1 MMRNILLTL
10 LLISEFA
17 ALSAQSFVQV
27 SNGTGYAQQAYFR
40 LSDDAVTPVANES
53 WDLAFSTIGLTDA
66 GISVNE
72 STTSVFGQPVP
83 ELELYLTSAA
93 DFSEMIDTATLG
105 DRLFNDESS
114 WENGA
119 VNGVAAPD
127 DPFDLGWGAYNP
139 VNHSLSGS
147 RIFAIKLRDGSFR
160 KFIIESLSGGAYTL
174 RYADLDGSDE
184 QTVQIAKN
192 DFPDAPLALFSFETG
207 ETLPSTG
214 GWDLFFGRYYTKL
227 DDGEGNLLDYPVT
240 GVLSAPGV
248 EVAEAVD
255 VDPATVEYEAYV
267 DSFDTRLDI
276 IGYDWKSF
284 DFAGGWILAGDVAY
298 FVKTPDGH
306 IWKLHFIDFE
316 GSSTGVSTFEKTDL
330 GLLSSVASPHSNF
343 AEASLFPNPV
353 VNEATVAFTLKRGQ
367 NELPIQVQN
376 LNGQMLWSA
385 TLDAAEGFNVM
396 NLPALNLPAGMYVVS
411 LGQGKDAVHLK
422 MVRK

>member
-1 MMRNILLTL
+1 MMRIRLLTL
-10 LLISEFA
+10 MFVSVVIS
-17 ALSAQSFVQV
+17 LSAQSFVQI
-27 SNGTGYAQQAYFR
+27 SNGSGYADQAYFR

-53 WDLAFSTIGLTDA
+53 WGLAFSTIGLSDA

-72 STTSVFGQPVP
+72 STTSVFGQSVP
-83 ELELYLTSAA
+83 ELELYLTEAT
-93 DFSEMIDTATLG
+93 DFSATIDTATLG
-105 DRLFNDESS
+105 PRLFNDESS

-119 VNGVAAPD
+119 LNGAAAPG

-139 VNHSLSGS
+139 VNHSLTGS
-147 RIFAIKLRDGSFR
+147 RIFAIRLRDGSFR
-160 KFIIESLSGGAYTL
+160 KFMIESMAGGVYTL
-174 RYADLDGSDE
+174 RYANLDGSDE
-184 QTVQIAKN
+184 QTVQIAKD

-207 ETLPSTG
+207 KTLSSTG
-214 GWDLFFGRYYTKL
+214 AWDLFFGRYYTKL
-227 DDGEGNLLDYPVT
+227 EDDEGNLLDYPVT

-248 EVAEAVD
+248 EVAEAVN
-255 VDPATVEYEAYV
+255 VDPTSVEYEAYV
-267 DSFDTRLDI
+267 DSFNTRLDI

-284 DFAGGWILAGDVAY
+284 DFAGGWIIANDVAY
-298 FVKTPDGH
+298 FVKTPDGR

-353 VNEATVAFTLKRGQ
+353 VNEATVAFTLKRAQ
-367 NELPIQVQN
+367 NELPLQIQN

-385 TLDAAEGFNVM
+385 TIDAATGFNVTT
-396 NLPALNLPAGMYVVS
+396 LPALNLPAGMYVVT